1 RPGDRNRITHE
12 MAGALV
18 EACEEAEDSDAVAVV
33 TRGSREWFCGGLA
46 DGVTPQDLWGRRNPI
61 EALARITK
69 PVIAVLNGSA
79 VGPGAE
85 LALAADLRVAA
96 ETAALVFP
104 DVAEGRL
111 PCFGATQRLP
121 RLIGRARALE
131 VLLLGTPIGALEAQ
145 RLGLVTRIAPAVDL
159 GTAIDD
165 LIGMLRAQGPLAL
178 VLAKEAV
185 RRAGDLPLADG
196 MRLEE
201 DLYALL
207 LTTAD
212 RAEGVSSFVEKRG
225 PRFGGR

>member
-1 RPGDRNRITHE
+1 
-12 MAGALV
+12 MAGALL

-33 TRGSREWFCGGLA
+33 ARGSGGWFCGGLA
-46 DGVTPQDLWGRRNPI
+46 DGVAPQDLWGRRNPV

-69 PVIAVLNGSA
+69 PVIAVLDGSA

-85 LALAADLRVAA
+85 LALAADLRFAA

-131 VLLLGTPIGALEAQ
+131 VLLLGTPIGAVEAQ
-145 RLGLVTRIAPAVDL
+145 RLGLVTRVAPAVDL
-159 GTAIDD
+159 ERAVDD
-165 LIGMLRAQGPLAL
+165 VTRVLRAQGPLAL
-178 VLAKEAV
+178 ALAKEAV
-185 RRAGDLPLADG
+185 RRAEDLPLADG

-212 RAEGVSSFVEKRG
+212 RAEGVRSFVEKRR